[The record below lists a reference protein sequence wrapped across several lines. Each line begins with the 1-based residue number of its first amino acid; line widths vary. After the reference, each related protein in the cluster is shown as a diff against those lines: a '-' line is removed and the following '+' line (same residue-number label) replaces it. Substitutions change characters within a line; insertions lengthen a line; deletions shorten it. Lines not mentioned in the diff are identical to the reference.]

1 MKNLLKFLIAIFAI
15 CGIAC
20 TPQDGNENGNNL
32 TDPNGPSNP
41 SNPSDPSDPSDPG
54 LSDLV
59 FNITVSDIT
68 ATGAYVA
75 VETTSKET
83 YYFDVIEKEYLDQY
97 ADKKVFAAEMVAE
110 LKDMYEEYGYTLADA
125 LSYGS
130 DGYLYEEGCFEPN
143 TDYYAFAVAVTE
155 NGVVNSD
162 LTLKPFK
169 TLEAAAGGGGSDEP
183 SNNSFAVTVSAI
195 TSSSATVAVV
205 PSNSDTYYFDVIEKE
220 ILDYYT
226 DKKEFAAEYIAEVK
240 DYYESYGYS
249 LADAL
254 SSGSDAY
261 AYEDSLE
268 PNTDYYAF
276 AVGVSSN
283 GAITTDVAVK
293 AFTTLASGSGNE
305 GGSTPSTGD
314 LALNNFTYGYY
325 TNYGDYYGTG
335 ATNWYIDLYTDDTYD
350 VLVLEVQT
358 PTSATSFTGTYNFAT
373 SCAANTAVPFFI
385 DGEGYICG
393 SYWCLLDSN
402 YNVADYRGCDSG
414 SVKISKS
421 GENYTIVLDA
431 LDADGNKITSNFTG
445 VLEEYIEEG
454 EYSTMSRSMVKNPAR
469 RFANIAKIRKQSV
482 AKPVVKL
489 LPKKAIAPNKS
500 LIKRDIA
507 R

>member
-1 MKNLLKFLIAIFAI
+1 MSLGDILS
-15 CGIAC
+15 
-20 TPQDGNENGNNL
+20 Q
-32 TDPNGPSNP
+32 GPDSWVYQGE
-41 SNPSDPSDPSDPG
+41 S
-54 LSDLV
+54 
-59 FNITVSDIT
+59 
-68 ATGAYVA
+68 A
-75 VETTSKET
+75 
-83 YYFDVIEKEYLDQY
+83 LD
-97 ADKKVFAAEMVAE
+97 
-110 LKDMYEEYGYTLADA
+110 
-125 LSYGS
+125 
-130 DGYLYEEGCFEPN
+130 PN
-143 TDYYAFAVAVTE
+143 TDYYAFSFGVTAE
-155 NGVVNSD
+155 GVITSEV
-162 LTLKPFK
+162 TMKQFK

-183 SNNSFAVTVSAI
+183 SNNGFAITVSDI
-195 TSSSATVAVV
+195 TSSGATVAVV

-226 DKKEFAAEYIAEVK
+226 DKKEFAAEYIAELK
-240 DYYESYGYS
+240 AYLAEEFGYT
-249 LADAL
+249 LDMIL

-293 AFTTLASGSGNE
+293 AFTTLASGSGS
-305 GGSTPSTGD
+305 GSTPGTGD
-314 LALNNFTYGYY
+314 LAFNNFTYGYY
-325 TNYGDYYGTG
+325 TNYGDYYETG

-350 VLVLEVQT
+350 VLVIEVQT
-358 PTSATSFTGTYNFAT
+358 PTSATSFEGTYNFDT
-373 SCAANTAVPFFI
+373 SFAANTAVPYFI

-393 SYWCLLDSN
+393 SYWCLLDSD

-489 LPKKAIAPNKS
+489 LPKKAIAPKKS